1 MPRRLR
7 ARRNPPPTR
16 YDRPGHTAIVSLK
29 VRDVRCVASRVHR
42 RNNDPVLWMAVPAI
56 LGFPHSN
63 EQGLL
68 QRAALHQSPPREVTR
83 DDGLDSRTMTLGRT
97 RAVAVSGIDG
107 VPIEVE
113 ADSAPGLPAF
123 SIVGMPDTACRQAP
137 DRVRSAAANSALQ
150 LPRQRVTVNLSPA
163 SLPKQGSGF
172 DVAIAIAALAAGGV
186 VDNAQVADVVH
197 IGELGLDGAVRAVPG
212 VLPAVLAAAAAGFT
226 KVVVPAENAAEAALV
241 PGVEV
246 LPATDLGA
254 LVTRYRL
261 QHKGK
266 PVPPV
271 VVPRNAPCSEPP
283 VPDLSDVVGQFE
295 ARFALEVAAAGGHHM
310 AMVGPP
316 GAGKTMLAERLPGLL
331 PPLSVEDA
339 LQVTAVHSVLGALGT
354 GEDGRSPL
362 LTHAPF
368 VAPHHGASMASVVG
382 GGSGRVRPGAISRA
396 HRGVLFLDEAPEF
409 RRDVLDALRQP
420 LESGSVTIAR
430 ADRVV
435 RFPARFQL
443 VLAANLCPCGAAR
456 DGACTCSPVLRRT
469 YLNRLSGPLLDR
481 VDVRLNLLPVSR
493 ASLAQGQGES
503 TTVVAQR
510 VQAARA
516 RQVSRWSKFGWRINA
531 DVPGTVLRAIPWRLP
546 KEVSRP
552 LDQQLEKG
560 TLTLRGYDRC
570 LRVAW
575 TLADL
580 AGERAPGPSHVSGAS
595 TLRTEL
601 RAA

>member
-1 MPRRLR
+1 
-7 ARRNPPPTR
+7 
-16 YDRPGHTAIVSLK
+16 
-29 VRDVRCVASRVHR
+29 
-42 RNNDPVLWMAVPAI
+42 
-56 LGFPHSN
+56 
-63 EQGLL
+63 
-68 QRAALHQSPPREVTR
+68 
-83 DDGLDSRTMTLGRT
+83 MTLGRT
-97 RAVAVSGIDG
+97 RAVAVMGIDG
-107 VPIEVE
+107 IPIEVE

-123 SIVGMPDTACRQAP
+123 TIVGMPDTACRQAP
-137 DRVRSAAANSALQ
+137 DRVRSAAANSELQ

-186 VDNAQVADVVH
+186 VDNSQVAEVVH

-226 KVVVPAENAAEAALV
+226 KVVVPAANAAEAALV
-241 PGVEV
+241 PGVQV
-246 LPATDLGA
+246 LPVTDLRS
-254 LVTRYRL
+254 LVSRYRL

-271 VVPRNAPCSEPP
+271 VVPDGLDACTPA
-283 VPDLSDVVGQFE
+283 VPDLADVVGQFE
-295 ARFALEVAAAGGHHM
+295 ARFALEAAAAGGHHM

-331 PPLSVEDA
+331 PPLGVDDA
-339 LQVTAVHSVLGALGT
+339 LQVTAVHSVLGALGS

-362 LTHAPF
+362 LTHPPF

-382 GGSGRVRPGAISRA
+382 GGSGRIRPGAISRA
-396 HRGVLFLDEAPEF
+396 HRGVLFMDEAPEF

-430 ADRVV
+430 ADRLV

-443 VLAANLCPCGAAR
+443 VLAANPCPCGAAR
-456 DGACTCSPVLRRT
+456 DDKCSCSAMVRRT
-469 YLNRLSGPLLDR
+469 YLGRLSGPLLDR
-481 VDVRLNLLPVSR
+481 VDVRLKLLPVSR
-493 ASLAQGQGES
+493 ASLAEGRGES
-503 TTVVAQR
+503 TASVADR
-510 VQAARA
+510 VRQARATQAAR
-516 RQVSRWSKFGWRINA
+516 WSAFGWRLNA
-531 DVPGTVLRAIPWRLP
+531 DVPGTVLRAVPWRLP

-552 LDQQLEKG
+552 LDEQLEKG

-570 LRVAW
+570 LRLAW

-580 AGERAPGPSHVSGAS
+580 AGEKAPGPAQVGGAS
-595 TLRTEL
+595 TMRSEL